1 MEFWGVE
8 VKSGEPLKVS
18 PGDGMVLHL
27 SQACIG
33 ELKKEK
39 GNEAV
44 YLFVNVDGT
53 KLVLGTLFADKLP
66 QQQFDL
72 VFDKDFELSHNFKSA
87 SVYFYGYRASNPF
100 EEYPLH
106 TFSSFGFVFLNCVF
120 LLIRTGP
127 EGESDEFDSEEEE
140 EEEEEPLPL
149 ANNGKP
155 ESKPKE
161 GKSVEVAKANAD
173 KGKESD
179 GGRQKVKI
187 VEPKKDVDASEEDD
201 ESSDEDMM
209 SEDDDEDDS
218 QDEDDS
224 DESGESDE
232 ETPKKAEPSKKR
244 PSESATKTPVQ
255 SKKAKATPQKTDGKK
270 AGGHVATPH
279 PAKQAGK
286 TPANKPNQQ
295 TTKSGGSHSCKS
307 CNRTFTSE
315 QGLDSH
321 TKAKHAG
328 GK

>member
-33 ELKKEK
+33 DLKKEK

-44 YLFVNVDGT
+44 YLFVNIDGK
-53 KLVLGTLFADKLP
+53 KLVLGTLFVDKLP

-72 VFDKDFELSHNFKSA
+72 VFDRDFELSHNFKNA
-87 SVYFYGYRASNPF
+87 SVYFYGYKASNPS

-106 TFSSFGFVFLNCVF
+106 TFSSFGY
-120 LLIRTGP
+120 
-127 EGESDEFDSEEEE
+127 EFDSEEEE
-140 EEEEEPLPL
+140 EEPLPV

-161 GKSVEVAKANAD
+161 GKAVEAAKANAD

-201 ESSDEDMM
+201 ESADEDAM

-218 QDEDDS
+218 EDGDDS
-224 DESGESDE
+224 DESAESDE

-295 TTKSGGSHSCKS
+295 TPKSGGSHSCKS
-307 CNRTFTSE
+307 CSRTFTSE

>member
-8 VKSGEPLKVS
+8 VKSGEPLTVS
-18 PGDGMVLHL
+18 PGDGMILHL

-33 ELKKEK
+33 EVKKEK

-44 YLFVNVDGT
+44 YLFVNIDG
-53 KLVLGTLFADKLP
+53 KRLVLGTLFAEKLP

-72 VFDKDFELSHNFKSA
+72 VFDRDFELSHNFKSA
-87 SVYFYGYRASNPF
+87 SI
-100 EEYPLH
+100 LILI
-106 TFSSFGFVFLNCVF
+106 VFLNSVP
-120 LLIRTGP
+120 LLIRTGT

-140 EEEEEPLPL
+140 DNPLPV
-149 ANNGKP
+149 ANNDKS
-155 ESKPKE
+155 ESKPKQE
-161 GKSVEVAKANAD
+161 KPESSNANAG

-179 GGRQKVKI
+179 GGKQKVKI
-187 VEPKKDVDASEEDD
+187 VEPKKDTDAEEDE
-201 ESSDEDMM
+201 ESTDEDFM
-209 SEDDDEDDS
+209 SDDEDDS
-218 QDEDDS
+218 DSQDG
-224 DESGESDE
+224 DESDESDE

-244 PSESATKTPVQ
+244 PVESATKTPVQ
-255 SKKAKATPQKTDGKK
+255 SKKAKATPQGTDGKK
-270 AGGHVATPH
+270 PGGHVDTPH

-295 TTKSGGSHSCKS
+295 TPKPGGSHSCKS

-315 QGLDSH
+315 QGLESH